1 MRLGVIYI
9 SLALALATACH
20 QPRYILEQS
29 SKHYAVGK
37 DGTADSSFTSFLLPY
52 KQRMDSTMQLVI
64 GYTDTVLTKAQ
75 PESALGNFVADA
87 MLQAARQVNTQTD
100 AAVCNQG
107 GLRIPYIEAGN
118 ITTGKIYELMP
129 FDNALTIVE
138 INGKVLIQWC
148 HHMAAAK
155 GWPVSGISYAIKE
168 GKAINIQINGKP
180 IDENATYIIATND
193 YLATGGDKCSFLIPL
208 KATPCNLFIRD
219 VLIDYVK
226 ALQKAN
232 KPLHPYIE
240 KRVRYAE

>member
-1 MRLGVIYI
+1 MRLGVLHI
-9 SLALALATACH
+9 SLALAFATACH

-29 SKHYAVGK
+29 SQHYTVGK
-37 DGTADSSFTSFLLPY
+37 EGKADSSFTSFLQPY
-52 KQRMDSTMQLVI
+52 KQRMDSAMQVVI
-64 GYTDTVLTKAQ
+64 GYTDTILTKAQ

-87 MLQAARQVNTQTD
+87 MLHAARQVIARTD

-107 GLRIPYIEAGN
+107 GLRIPSIQAGN
-118 ITTGKIYELMP
+118 ITVGKLYELMP
-129 FDNALTIVE
+129 FDNTLTIVE

-155 GWPVSGISYAIKE
+155 GWPVSGIRFAIKD
-168 GKAINIQINGKP
+168 GKAINMQINGKP
-180 IDENATYIIATND
+180 IDENASYTIATND

-208 KATPCNLFIRD
+208 KAKPCNLFIRD